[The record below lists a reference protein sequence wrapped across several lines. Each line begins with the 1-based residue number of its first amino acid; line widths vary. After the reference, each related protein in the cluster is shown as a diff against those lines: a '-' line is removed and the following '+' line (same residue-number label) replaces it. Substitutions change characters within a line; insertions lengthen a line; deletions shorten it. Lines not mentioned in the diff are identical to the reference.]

1 MPTQTTVPLLDLTE
15 QYRDIGPEL
24 EAAAL
29 EVLRSGRYILGDTVE
44 SFETAI
50 AEQIGVEHAIG
61 VSSGTDALLVALMAL
76 GVEPGDEVITTPFT
90 FFATGGCL
98 SRLGAKPVFVDID
111 PATYLLDIDATAAAI
126 TDRTRGI
133 VPVHL
138 FGRCVEMAPFIELAK
153 KHDLWIL
160 EDAAQ
165 AIGARDSSGPAG
177 ALGDLG
183 AFSFFPAKNLGA
195 CGDAGLIT
203 TNDAD
208 RAASVRSLRVHGE
221 SSRYHHQTVGVNARI
236 DALQAA
242 LLEVKLRHL
251 PAWNEARRKNAA
263 RYAQLF
269 QEAGLTE
276 DITLPEGDG
285 EGHQVFHQYV
295 IRATRRDELKAHLT
309 ASGIGCA
316 VYYPV
321 PLHVQPCFA
330 PLGYRAGQ
338 LPIAEKAAA
347 EVLALPIYP
356 ELGEERQDR
365 VVSVIRELYRR

>member
-1 MPTQTTVPLLDLTE
+1 MTTQTTVPLLDLTE
-15 QYRDIGPEL
+15 QYRVIGPEL

-44 SFETAI
+44 RFESAI
-50 AEQIGVEHAIG
+50 ADQLGVAHAIG

-76 GVEPGDEVITTPFT
+76 DVRPGDEVITTPFT

-98 SRLGAKPVFVDID
+98 ARLGARPVFVDID
-111 PATYLLDIDATAAAI
+111 PRTYLLDEAAVAAAV
-126 TDRTRGI
+126 TERTRGI

-138 FGRCVEMAPFIELAK
+138 FGRCVENTPLASIAER
-153 KHDLWIL
+153 HGLWIL

-165 AIGARDSSGPAG
+165 AIGARDSTGPAG
-177 ALGDLG
+177 GLGDFG

-208 RAASVRSLRVHGE
+208 RAAAARRLRVHGE
-221 SSRYHHQTVGVNARI
+221 SSQYHHQQVGANARI

-242 LLEVKLRHL
+242 LLQVKLRYL
-251 PAWNEARRKNAA
+251 PKWNEARRQNAD
-263 RYAQLF
+263 RYQSSFEA
-269 QEAGLTE
+269 AGLSETL
-276 DITLPEGDG
+276 TLPAGDDG
-285 EGHQVFHQYV
+285 GHQVFHQYV
-295 IRATRRDELKAHLT
+295 VRAPRRHALKQHLA
-309 ASGIGCA
+309 ASGIGHA

-321 PLHVQPCFA
+321 PLHLQPCFA
-330 PLGYRAGQ
+330 DLGQRPGSLPESERA
-338 LPIAEKAAA
+338 AE

-356 ELGEERQDR
+356 ELGTDRQDR
-365 VVSVIRELYRR
+365 VVEAIAEFYRR